1 MASRRWLLPE
11 AIEDVLPRD
20 ATRVEALRRS
30 LLDEFARHG
39 YQFVIPP
46 LLEYVESLL
55 TASGRDLDLRT
66 FKLVDQL
73 SGRGMGLRADI
84 TPQVARIDAH
94 LLNRTGV
101 ARLCYCGSVLHTLPA
116 GFNATREPLQIGA
129 ELYGH
134 TGLEADIEVIRL
146 LAGALRLCDIPASRF
161 DLGHVAVFRALAKQS
176 GLAAQAEDE
185 LFGALQGKDVPAVR
199 ELVAGLADP
208 FRSALLALP
217 ELYGDRRVLDRAA
230 RVLPALPEI
239 GAALSDLRRLA
250 DALADLPLSFDLAD
264 LRGYRYHSGV
274 AYAAYCAASPGA
286 VARGGRYDSFGR
298 AYGRARAATGFSM
311 DLRELVRLSPNGAAR
326 GAILAPWPE
335 DDALALR
342 DGDSASC
349 PEGTVSTRTR
359 AANAEVLRLRAQGE
373 RVVLALPGHEGTWRE
388 AGCDRI
394 LVRRDNNWIVESL
407 KED

>member
-1 MASRRWLLPE
+1 MANRRWLLPE

-20 ATRVEALRRS
+20 AARIEALRRS
-30 LLDEFARHG
+30 LLDEFALHG
-39 YQFVIPP
+39 YEFVIPP

-55 TASGRDLDLRT
+55 TGSGHDLDLRT

-73 SGRGMGLRADI
+73 SGRSMGVRADI

-94 LLNRTGV
+94 LLDRKGV
-101 ARLCYCGSVLHTLPA
+101 TRLCYCGSVLHTLPA

-134 TGLEADIEVIRL
+134 AGLEADIEAIRL
-146 LAGALRLCDIPASRF
+146 LATALGLCGIAASRV
-161 DLGHVAVFRALAKQS
+161 DLGHVAVFRALTRQA
-176 GLAAQAEDE
+176 GLAPEAEEE
-185 LFGALQGKDVPAVR
+185 LFGALQGKDVPLVR

-239 GAALSDLRRLA
+239 TTALSDLQRLA
-250 DALADLPLSFDLAD
+250 EALGDLPLSFDLAD
-264 LRGYRYHSGV
+264 LRGYHYHSGL
-274 AYAAYCAASPGA
+274 AFAAYCAGSPGA
-286 VARGGRYDSFGR
+286 VALGGRYDDFGR
-298 AYGRARAATGFSM
+298 AYGRARPATGFSM
-311 DLRELVRLSPNGAAR
+311 DLRELARLSPDGEAR

-335 DDALALR
+335 DDALL
-342 DGDSASC
+342 
-349 PEGTVSTRTR
+349 
-359 AANAEVLRLRAQGE
+359 AEALRLRAQGE
-373 RVVLALPGHEGTWRE
+373 RVVLALPGHQGSWQET
-388 AGCDRI
+388 GCDRM
-394 LVRRDNNWIVESL
+394 LVRSGNQWITESL

>member
-1 MASRRWLLPE
+1 MTTRRWLLPE

-20 ATRVEALRRS
+20 AMRIEALRRS

-39 YQFVIPP
+39 YELVIPP

-55 TASGRDLDLRT
+55 TGSSHDLDLRT

-73 SGRGMGLRADI
+73 SGRSMGVRADI

-94 LLNRTGV
+94 LLNRKGV
-101 ARLCYCGSVLHTLPA
+101 ARLCYCGSALHTLPA

-129 ELYGH
+129 EIYGH
-134 TGLEADIEVIRL
+134 AGLEADIEAIRL
-146 LAGALRLCDIPASRF
+146 LAAALGLCNIAASRI
-161 DLGHVAVFRALAKQS
+161 DLGHVAVFRALTRQA
-176 GLAAQAEDE
+176 GLAAEAEEE
-185 LFGALQGKDVPAVR
+185 LFGALQGKDVPLLR

-208 FRSALLALP
+208 VRSALLVLP

-230 RVLPALPEI
+230 QVLPALPAI
-239 GAALSDLRRLA
+239 AAALSELRRLA

-264 LRGYRYHSGV
+264 LRGYHYHSGV
-274 AYAAYCAASPGA
+274 AFAAYCAGSPGA
-286 VARGGRYDSFGR
+286 VALGGRYDNFGQ
-298 AYGRARAATGFSM
+298 AYGRARPATGFSM
-311 DLRELVRLSPNGAAR
+311 DLRELARLSPSGEAK

-335 DDALALR
+335 NDLLH
-342 DGDSASC
+342 
-349 PEGTVSTRTR
+349 
-359 AANAEVLRLRAQGE
+359 AEALRLRAQGE
-373 RVVLALPGHEGTWRE
+373 RVVLALPGHERNWRE

-394 LVRRDNNWIVESL
+394 LVRSGDNWIIESL

>member
-1 MASRRWLLPE
+1 LTVMTNPRWLLPE

-20 ATRVEALRRS
+20 AARIEALRRG

-39 YQFVIPP
+39 YEFVIPP

-55 TASGRDLDLRT
+55 TGSGHDLDLRT

-73 SGRGMGLRADI
+73 SGRSMGVRADI

-94 LLNRTGV
+94 LLNRKGV
-101 ARLCYCGSVLHTLPA
+101 TRLCYCGSALHTLPA

-134 TGLEADIEVIRL
+134 AGLEADIEAIRL
-146 LAGALRLCDIPASRF
+146 LAVALGLCKLAASRF
-161 DLGHVAVFRALAKQS
+161 DLGHVAVFRALAKHA
-176 GLAAQAEDE
+176 GLAPEAEEE
-185 LFGALQGKDVPAVR
+185 LFGALQGKDVPTVR
-199 ELVAGLADP
+199 ELVAGIADP
-208 FRSALLALP
+208 IRSALLALP
-217 ELYGDRRVLDRAA
+217 ELYGDRRVLDSAA
-230 RVLPALPEI
+230 QILPALPEI
-239 GAALSDLRRLA
+239 TAALSDLRRLA

-264 LRGYRYHSGV
+264 LRGYHYHSGV
-274 AYAAYCAASPGA
+274 AFAAYCAGAAGA
-286 VARGGRYDSFGR
+286 VALGGRYDDFGR
-298 AYGRARAATGFSM
+298 AYGRARPATGFSM
-311 DLRELVRLSPNGAAR
+311 DLRELARLSPNEAPR

-335 DDALALR
+335 DDALH
-342 DGDSASC
+342 
-349 PEGTVSTRTR
+349 
-359 AANAEVLRLRAQGE
+359 AEALRLRAAGE

-394 LVRRDNNWIVESL
+394 LVRRGDNWIIESL